1 MQSDKMTL
9 FQNLLKSIVF
19 YQLDLITP
27 GISPFKAMLRKH
39 MRQRPNFLKKALGLP
54 QIGHLV

>member
-1 MQSDKMTL
+1 MKSDKITL
-9 FQNLLKSIVF
+9 FQNLIKNGVF

-27 GISPFKAMLRKH
+27 GSSPFKAILRKH
-39 MRQRPNFLKKALGLP
+39 MRQIPNFLKKALGLP

>member
-1 MQSDKMTL
+1 L
-9 FQNLLKSIVF
+9 C

-27 GISPFKAMLRKH
+27 GISPLNAMLRKH
-39 MRQRPNFLKKALGLP
+39 MRQIPNFLKKALGLP